1 MAGRYEE
8 ELGTYS
14 QWAEAFSK
22 QGLDK
27 ALRDQALLHRAQLR
41 DGSDSARYT
50 PSQGNQRACD
60 KVRSERDDLDNREWN
75 SDTGF
80 SGVSR
85 WPSAPGM
92 LGRGQE
98 SDAQKKRRARKDLLD
113 DGF

>member
-8 ELGTYS
+8 ELGTYAK
-14 QWAEAFSK
+14 WAEAFSR
-22 QGLDK
+22 QDLDR
-27 ALRDQALLHRAQLR
+27 ALRDQAILHRARLR
-41 DGSDSARYT
+41 DGNEDARYT
-50 PSQGNQRACD
+50 PSQGSQRACD
-60 KVRSERDDLDNREWN
+60 TVRAERDDLDYREWN

-92 LGRGQE
+92 LGRGQQSE
-98 SDAQKKRRARKDLLD
+98 LQKKRRARKDLLD